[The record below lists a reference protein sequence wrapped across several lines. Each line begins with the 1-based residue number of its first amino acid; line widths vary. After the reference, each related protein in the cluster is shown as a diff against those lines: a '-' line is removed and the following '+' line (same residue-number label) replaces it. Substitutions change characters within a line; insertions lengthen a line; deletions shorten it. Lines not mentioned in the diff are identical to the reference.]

1 MSCFVC
7 PHCNEPSFI
16 FGKEGARR
24 TAAKKGLKLIGEVN
38 NLGQNRFDSLCSRT
52 LNTILVVYI
61 DSTGNVDQR
70 RF

>member
-38 NLGQNRFDSLCSRT
+38 NQSQNRLFFAILNALKT
-52 LNTILVVYI
+52 LMPYI
-61 DSTGNVDQR
+61 K
-70 RF
+70 